1 MAYNGQALQDKYVL
15 NVLNHKKNGYF
26 IEIGSHDPICIN
38 NTYILET
45 KYDWKGIMIEMDSK
59 YLNSYKNHRPNSIH
73 VINDATKINY
83 KELFET
89 NNVPKN
95 IDYLQLDLEPT
106 NNSTLLT
113 LMKLN
118 DEIFNNYKFA
128 TITFEHDC
136 KNGLSHLPI
145 IQKTRIESRN
155 ILKNRGYICVFEDIN
170 NQGENPFEDWYVHPE
185 LVNMEYITNLI
196 DRNKQFYKYDKNTEL
211 SINYQDIQY

>member
-1 MAYNGQALQDKYVL
+1 
-15 NVLNHKKNGYF
+15 
-26 IEIGSHDPICIN
+26 
-38 NTYILET
+38 
-45 KYDWKGIMIEMDSK
+45 MIEMDSNF
-59 YLNSYKNHRPNSIH
+59 LNSYKNHRPNSIH
-73 VINDATKINY
+73 IINDATTINY

-113 LMKLN
+113 LIKLN
-118 DEIFNNYKFA
+118 DEVFDNHKFA

-136 KNGLSHLPI
+136 KDGLSHLPI
-145 IQKTRIESRN
+145 IQNTRNESRK
-155 ILKNRGYICVFEDIN
+155 ILKNRGYIGVFEDIN
-170 NQGENPFEDWYVHPE
+170 NQGANPFEDWYVHPE

-196 DRNKQFYKYDKNTEL
+196 DRNRQFYKYDKNTGL